1 MADLLNVIISSE
13 KRRNLLILL
22 KNGQRTWDEIK
33 TQLNV
38 TATGMLP
45 QIRILEEQGL
55 IVREGKVYSLT
66 ELGKL
71 VVHYL
76 EPFDKT
82 LMVIDSQKKF
92 WQEHDIG
99 ALPKDLLLR
108 IRELGIIQVIESK
121 DEEIY
126 ESHKNFQEI
135 VLNSKS
141 VRGITHM
148 VHPIYPDLFLGLA
161 RKGAQTGLI
170 LTSKAYNIVKIKYRP
185 QLSDWLG
192 YPNSSMYVLDE
203 DIKFSFIVT
212 DTYLSLTLFY
222 HNGVFDSKRDL
233 ISSDPSALE
242 WGGDLFA
249 YYMKR
254 SQKIETLGE
263 EPGKN

>member
-13 KRRNLLILL
+13 KRRNHLILL
-22 KNGQRTWDEIK
+22 KNGQQTWDEIK

-66 ELGKL
+66 ELGRL

-108 IRELGIIQVIESK
+108 IRELGIIQV
-121 DEEIY
+121 
-126 ESHKNFQEI
+126 
-135 VLNSKS
+135 
-141 VRGITHM
+141 
-148 VHPIYPDLFLGLA
+148 
-161 RKGAQTGLI
+161 
-170 LTSKAYNIVKIKYRP
+170 
-185 QLSDWLG
+185 
-192 YPNSSMYVLDE
+192 
-203 DIKFSFIVT
+203 
-212 DTYLSLTLFY
+212 
-222 HNGVFDSKRDL
+222 
-233 ISSDPSALE
+233 
-242 WGGDLFA
+242 
-249 YYMKR
+249 
-254 SQKIETLGE
+254 
-263 EPGKN
+263 